1 MENWKIYKN
10 GLNMCSFYNKET
22 ETRVTLEYDYNI
34 GGFRELSDYLMC
46 KNYLYK
52 NRRYKR
58 DSYGNRQRYYR
69 ILSSIPIDV
78 YKKAMTMF

>member
-34 GGFRELSDYLMC
+34 GGFRELSPYVMC

-52 NRRYKR
+52 NRCYDR
-58 DSYGNRQRYYR
+58 DLYGNRTRYYR
-69 ILSSIPIDV
+69 ILSTIPIDV
-78 YKKAMTMF
+78 YKKAMAMF